1 MIVWVSIVWKQEEQ
15 FTASVSCTSSHDSS
29 NYHHPGG
36 FVPPDGGSLEC
47 RQIIRDRWQNTRV
60 PSLIISTPFIQFSLQ
75 SRPNH
80 NSPEAPCSSP
90 AEQSL
95 PTLPPARPQSRR
107 AAAAAR
113 GQSSSAPQCRAPR
126 EQPDGTENT
135 CAEKSALKW
144 SWRSSSYRNVFM
156 GKWNVW
162 RGKLTKWI
170 WWYYYK
176 AKKTKAEQ
184 KKRGLTLRCGEVS
197 RCSSSFSSVLIGPL
211 WSSSAT
217 CQSQSTHERCP
228 STRVCSV
235 CRPVMQ
241 AAFDCRIHTNGYT
254 TDMHTG
260 EGKWWA
266 ATVSGFCTDNW

>member
-29 NYHHPGG
+29 NYHHSGG

-156 GKWNVW
+156 GKRKMSDEENWPNEFGDTII
-162 RGKLTKWI
+162 RP
-170 WWYYYK
+170 
-176 AKKTKAEQ
+176 
-184 KKRGLTLRCGEVS
+184 KKRKQSKKKGVWPWDVGKS
-197 RCSSSFSSVLIGPL
+197 AGAAAPSPRCSLVRCEAPLQPASHKVHMSAVLVH
-211 WSSSAT
+211 A
-217 CQSQSTHERCP
+217 CA
-228 STRVCSV
+228 VCV
-235 CRPVMQ
+235 DQ
-241 AAFDCRIHTNGYT
+241 
-254 TDMHTG
+254 
-260 EGKWWA
+260 
-266 ATVSGFCTDNW
+266 